1 MAMIRH
7 SIDVVRNAVQH
18 LNPGQTP
25 VLTCDQP
32 LFTLAKQ
39 LQWKWPDTY
48 GEDKLVVMFVGLHI
62 EMTALKTLGNW
73 LQGSGWPKHWYKQ
86 RSQLQ
91 EQQTHFF
98 EQLTSHA
105 PEEHTK
111 SQRLPCTYSNGVPMT
126 STAPPIQKM
135 MSTLEFVLKKQLE
148 QLMCVPEIRYWLLEV
163 LCH

>member
-1 MAMIRH
+1 MEKTNWWWCSGGCILRWRH
-7 SIDVVRNAVQH
+7 WRPWVTGCR
-18 LNPGQTP
+18 
-25 VLTCDQP
+25 
-32 LFTLAKQ
+32 
-39 LQWKWPDTY
+39 
-48 GEDKLVVMFVGLHI
+48 EVG
-62 EMTALKTLGNW
+62 G
-73 LQGSGWPKHWYKQ
+73 PKHWYKQ

-135 MSTLEFVLKKQLE
+135 MSTLEASKTGAVRENRVIRSFSTGQQSWHWSCPLWS
-148 QLMCVPEIRYWLLEV
+148 MCDLWEKPILACTWMLWQNWFR
-163 LCH
+163 CSSH